1 MSDLSKENLEKL
13 SQDHTVQL
21 VVSQQD
27 HHDDEIDLGQL
38 VRKIIDGKK
47 IIMLWTLL
55 ALLVTIVGFGGYSFM
70 MQDEIGAVSTV
81 LSFNFKGIEEG
92 LNPNGDDFSIGE
104 ISNKKVLEDT
114 IIQLGLSAKGID
126 SETLR
131 KNMVIQGI
139 VPEDIINRMSL
150 INQMAEKD
158 VSQLEKLSEMT
169 YFPTQYKIDLHI
181 VKDMNLNSEE
191 AEQVLMALVN
201 NYKKYFMNKY
211 NDRQVLSTAITTV
224 DLERYDY
231 SEYVMLVDGQLDI
244 ARTYLEDK
252 EEDAPS
258 FRSKTTGV
266 GFGDLISQVELVQN
280 VEINNVQAII
290 DTFIVSKNKERLFS
304 IYSNKVETMTL
315 EMNQY
320 KQQGTALRQAA
331 QDYKKD
337 AMVILGNDG
346 LESAMEITQNSK
358 AYDQFILDAVEAENK
373 ANTFK
378 YDIQLYQE
386 LLTRLAQAN
395 EAEVAVDITPYIGQ
409 VEKDINHIADRVKDL
424 FENINTT
431 VDEYYTREVF
441 KGSVKMDIPAIYTSS
456 SMDMVKKFIMAVA
469 ISAVL
474 GMMIGVMLALS
485 KGMLLDDPAR
495 RSK

>member
-1 MSDLSKENLEKL
+1 MSDSSKDQLERL
-13 SQDHTVQL
+13 YQDHKVQL
-21 VVSQQD
+21 VVSQED
-27 HHDDEIDLGQL
+27 HDDEIDLGQL
-38 VRKIIDGKK
+38 IRKVIDGKK
-47 IIMLWTLL
+47 TILLWTLL
-55 ALLVTIVGFGGYSFM
+55 ALLITIVGFGGYSIV
-70 MQDEIGAVSTV
+70 MQDQVGTVSTV
-81 LSFNFKGIEEG
+81 LSFNFEGIEEG
-92 LNPNGDDFSIGE
+92 LNPHGDDFSISE
-104 ISNKKVLEDT
+104 ITNKKVLEDT
-114 IIQLGLSAKGID
+114 IVQLGLAAKGID
-126 SETLR
+126 SEVLR

-139 VPEDIINRMSL
+139 VPQDIIKQMSL

-158 VSQLEKLSEMT
+158 VSQLEKLSNMV
-169 YFPTQYKIDLHI
+169 YHPTQYKIDLHI
-181 VKDMNLNSEE
+181 LKDMNLNGEE

-201 NYKKYFMNKY
+201 NYKEYFMDKY
-211 NDRQVLSTAITTV
+211 NDRKVLSTAITTV
-224 DLERYDY
+224 DLDRYDY
-231 SEYVMLVDGQLDI
+231 SEYVMLVDEHLNL
-244 ARTYLEDK
+244 ARVYLEDK
-252 EEDAPS
+252 ELEAPD

-266 GFGDLISQVELVQN
+266 GFGDLISQVELAQN

-331 QDYKKD
+331 ADYKKD
-337 AMVILGNDG
+337 SMVVLGNDG
-346 LESAMEITQNSK
+346 LESAMEITQNSE
-358 AYDQFILDAVEAENK
+358 AYDQFIMDAVIAEEK
-373 ANTFK
+373 ANELK

-386 LLTRLAQAN
+386 LLGRLTQAD
-395 EAEVAVDITPYIGQ
+395 EAELAVDITPYIGQ
-409 VEKDINHIADRVKDL
+409 VEEDIAYIAENVKTL

-441 KGSVKMDIPAIYTSS
+441 KGSVKMDIPAIYSS
-456 SMDMVKKFIMAVA
+456 NSMAGIKKFIMAVA

-485 KGMLLDDPAR
+485 KGILQDDSSR